1 MSGLDRDLDQRAID
15 ELEKIARAQKMSIT
29 TSKIIL

>member
-15 ELEKIARAQKMSIT
+15 ELEKIARAWNMSRGYND
-29 TSKIIL
+29 K